1 MQHSYKTKQI
11 LFAFAFIVV
20 AMLAVFAIDTWLK
33 PMVPIGTATI
43 SWNANTEPDLAGY
56 KVYYGTSPR
65 TNSCPP
71 GGYYDEIDIG
81 NATSHTF
88 NNLAKGKIYYFSITS
103 YDKNNNESCFSDEA
117 QKGT

>member
-1 MQHSYKTKQI
+1 MNKKISI
-11 LFAFAFIVV
+11 LYILAVV
-20 AMLAVFAIDTWLK
+20 AIVSSTALFPNRVSA
-33 PMVPIGTATI
+33 GTATI

-71 GGYYDEIDIG
+71 GGYYDKIDIG